1 MKLSKVLKSLGTT
14 TTIIGPFRGNQAPV
28 RSGVY
33 VRVSPKTGAGV
44 FAHWDNTRG
53 RWGLY
58 ADTPERALARKNKF
72 SKKDLPWYA
81 SADSS
86 TAKPVRSSCGR

>member
-1 MKLSKVLKSLGTT
+1 MKLSKVLKSLGIKSTV
-14 TTIIGPFRGNQAPV
+14 IGPFKPGQAPV

-33 VRVSPKTGAGV
+33 VRVSTKTGNGVYAYYDAGL
-44 FAHWDNTRG
+44 R

-58 ADTPERALARKNKF
+58 ADTVQRALERKNKT
-72 SKKDLPWYA
+72 SKKSLPWYA

-86 TAKPVRSSCGR
+86 ARPVR